1 MKLLANARRLLLL
14 RRQRPAQRRLMTTAT
29 TTKTTTAAAVTHDA
43 AEQSQPAL
51 TSAQLDALERNIE
64 LRHHKN
70 NVPHIRELLAVL
82 QQSKAQPGATELET
96 RRQLEAELLQ
106 LPNATHP
113 RLLAYGNQP
122 YELANYKHRELPQQ
136 GAKEF
141 SELARALNL
150 YRMEHLGNYTGHKSY
165 YLTGQLAMLEQ
176 AIIQYALQSLTRHG
190 FKLISVPDI
199 LPREVIESCG
209 MRTEGERTQVYK
221 LDSGECLSGTSEM
234 ALAGYFAKQVLAE
247 QQLPLKVAAV
257 SRCYRAETSGLHEE
271 KGIYRV
277 HQFTKVEM
285 FAVATPAQSE
295 ATLEEF
301 KQIEIGLFKQL
312 GINFRLLDMPPCELG
327 APAYQKYDIEAWM
340 PGRQMWGEIS
350 SCSNCTDYQAKRL
363 EIKYQRASDGLTAH
377 THTLN
382 GTATAIPR
390 LLIALIESHQ
400 SAGSGDSISVPEVLV
415 PYMNGQR
422 TITKNKRIPETKLVK
437 FIKSA

>member
-1 MKLLANARRLLLL
+1 MKLLATARQLLS
-14 RRQRPAQRRLMTTAT
+14 RQSKRLMTTTTNRAHDT
-29 TTKTTTAAAVTHDA
+29 TTTGK
-43 AEQSQPAL
+43 PAL
-51 TSAQLDALERNIE
+51 TSEQLDELERNIE
-64 LRHHKN
+64 LRHHRN
-70 NVPHIRELLAVL
+70 NIPVIRQLLEKL
-82 QQSKAQPGATELET
+82 QQGVDSKLE
-96 RRQLEAELLQ
+96 RQLADELQQ
-106 LPNATHP
+106 LPNATNP
-113 RLLAYGNQP
+113 RLLGYDNQP
-122 YELANYKHRELPQQ
+122 YELASYKHRTLPEQ

-141 SELARALNL
+141 SELARAFNL
-150 YRMEHLGNYTGHKSY
+150 YRMDHLGNFTGHKSY

-176 AIIQYALQSLTRHG
+176 AIIQYALQAITRQG

-221 LDSGECLSGTSEM
+221 LDTGACLSGTSEM
-234 ALAGYFAKQVLAE
+234 ALAGFFANQVLEE

-257 SRCYRAETSGLHEE
+257 SRCYRAETSGLQEE

-285 FAVATPAQSE
+285 FAITTPEQSE
-295 ATLEEF
+295 ATLEQF
-301 KQIEIGLFKQL
+301 KDTEIALFKQL

-363 EIKYQRASDGLTAH
+363 NIRYKRASDGKVLHA
-377 THTLN
+377 HTLN

-390 LLIALIESHQ
+390 LLIALIESYQ
-400 SAGSGDSISVPEVLV
+400 NMTSGANASITIPEVLV
-415 PYMNGQR
+415 PFMNGQR
-422 TITKNKRIPETKLVK
+422 TITRNKRIPETKLVK
-437 FIKSA
+437 FIKSC

>member
-1 MKLLANARRLLLL
+1 MKLLANVRKLLLL
-14 RRQRPAQRRLMTTAT
+14 RRQRPMERLMTTTQAHD
-29 TTKTTTAAAVTHDA
+29 TTTAAASA
-43 AEQSQPAL
+43 PAL
-51 TSAQLDALERNIE
+51 TSAQLDELERNIE

-70 NVPHIRELLAVL
+70 NIPLIRKLIKAL
-82 QQSKAQPGATELET
+82 QNGVDVDKEIH
-96 RRQLEAELLQ
+96 RQLEDQLEL

-113 RLLAYGNQP
+113 RLLRYENQP
-122 YELANYKHRELPQQ
+122 FELANYKHRPLPEQ

-150 YRMEHLGNYTGHKSY
+150 YRMDHLGNYTGHKSY

-176 AIIQYALQSLTRHG
+176 AIIQYALESVTRQG

-221 LDSGECLSGTSEM
+221 LDTGECLSGTSEM
-234 ALAGYFAKQVLAE
+234 ALAGFFAKKMLTE

-285 FAVATPAQSE
+285 FAITAPEQSE
-295 ATLEEF
+295 AMLEQF
-301 KQIEIGLFKQL
+301 KDTEIALFKQL

-363 EIKYQRASDGLTAH
+363 DIKYKRATDGSVVHA
-377 THTLN
+377 HTLN

-390 LLIALIESHQ
+390 LLIALIESYQ
-400 SAGSGDSISVPEVLV
+400 STDNGDSITIPEVLV
-415 PYMNGQR
+415 PFMNGQR
-422 TITKNKRIPETKLVK
+422 TIARNKRIPETKLVK
-437 FIKSA
+437 FIKSE

>member
-1 MKLLANARRLLLL
+1 MKLLANVRKLLLL
-14 RRQRPAQRRLMTTAT
+14 RRQRPMERLMTTTQAHD
-29 TTKTTTAAAVTHDA
+29 TTTAAASA
-43 AEQSQPAL
+43 PAL
-51 TSAQLDALERNIE
+51 TSAQLDELERNIE

-70 NVPHIRELLAVL
+70 NIPLIRKLIKAL
-82 QQSKAQPGATELET
+82 QNGVNVDKEIH
-96 RRQLEAELLQ
+96 RQLEDQLEL

-113 RLLAYGNQP
+113 RLLSYDNQP
-122 YELANYKHRELPQQ
+122 FELANYKHRPLPEQ

-150 YRMEHLGNYTGHKSY
+150 YRMDHLGNYTGHKSY

-176 AIIQYALQSLTRHG
+176 AIIQYALESVTRQG

-221 LDSGECLSGTSEM
+221 LDTGECLSGTSEM
-234 ALAGYFAKQVLAE
+234 ALAGFFAKKMLTE

-285 FAVATPAQSE
+285 FAITTPEQSE
-295 ATLEEF
+295 EMLEQF
-301 KQIEIGLFKQL
+301 KDTEIALFKQL

-363 EIKYQRASDGLTAH
+363 DIKYKRATDGSVVHA
-377 THTLN
+377 HTLN

-390 LLIALIESHQ
+390 LLIALIESYQ
-400 SAGSGDSISVPEVLV
+400 STDNGDSITIPEVLV
-415 PYMNGQR
+415 PFMNGQR
-422 TITKNKRIPETKLVK
+422 TITRNKRIPETKLVK
-437 FIKSA
+437 FIKSE

>member
-1 MKLLANARRLLLL
+1 MKLLANARKLLLL
-14 RRQRPAQRRLMTTAT
+14 RRQRPMERLMTTAT
-29 TTKTTTAAAVTHDA
+29 TTQAHETVTAA
-43 AEQSQPAL
+43 QSAPGL
-51 TSAQLDALERNIE
+51 TSAQLDELERNIE

-70 NVPHIRELLAVL
+70 NIPHIRKLIKAL
-82 QQSKAQPGATELET
+82 QDDADADKEIQ
-96 RRQLEAELLQ
+96 RQLEEQLEQ

-113 RLLAYGNQP
+113 RLLSYDNQP
-122 YELANYKHRELPQQ
+122 LELANYKHRTLPEH

-150 YRMEHLGNYTGHKSY
+150 YRMDHLGNYTGHKSY

-176 AIIQYALQSLTRHG
+176 AIIQYALQSVTRQG

-209 MRTEGERTQVYK
+209 MRTEGDRTQVYK
-221 LDSGECLSGTSEM
+221 LDTGECLSGTSEM
-234 ALAGYFAKQVLAE
+234 ALAGFFAKKVLAE

-285 FAVATPAQSE
+285 FAIATPEQSA
-295 ATLEEF
+295 ATLEQF
-301 KQIEIGLFKQL
+301 KDIEISLFKEL

-363 EIKYQRASDGLTAH
+363 DIRYKRATDGSVVH
-377 THTLN
+377 GHTLN

-390 LLIALIESHQ
+390 LLIALIESYQ
-400 SAGSGDSISVPEVLV
+400 STDNQESISITIPEVLV
-415 PYMNGQR
+415 PFMNGQR
-422 TITKNKRIPETKLVK
+422 TITRNKRIPETKLVK
-437 FIKSA
+437 FIKSE

>member
-1 MKLLANARRLLLL
+1 MKLLTNVRKLLLL
-14 RRQRPAQRRLMTTAT
+14 CRQSPTQRLMTTT
-29 TTKTTTAAAVTHDA
+29 TTTQAHDA
-43 AEQSQPAL
+43 ADEPAL
-51 TSAQLDALERNIE
+51 TSAQLDELEQNVQMRQ
-64 LRHHKN
+64 HKN
-70 NVPHIRELLAVL
+70 NVPRI
-82 QQSKAQPGATELET
+82 
-96 RRQLEAELLQ
+96 RQLVEALRQGGQTEDVLRLQLAAELQQ

-113 RLLAYGNQP
+113 RLLAYDNQP
-122 YELANYKHRELPQQ
+122 MELANYKHRVLPQQ

-141 SELARALNL
+141 SELARALSL

-176 AIIQYALQSLTRHG
+176 AIIQYALRSLTRHG

-199 LPREVIESCG
+199 LPREIIENCG

-221 LDSGECLSGTSEM
+221 LDTGECLSGTSEM
-234 ALAGYFAKQVLAE
+234 ALAGFFANR
-247 QQLPLKVAAV
+247 QLMEWELPVKVAAV

-285 FAVATPAQSE
+285 FAIATPEQSD
-295 ATLEEF
+295 AMLEEF
-301 KQIEIGLFKQL
+301 KNIEIDLFKQL

-327 APAYQKYDIEAWM
+327 APAYQKYDIEAWL

-363 EIKYQRASDGLTAH
+363 NVKYNRARDSALVHA
-377 THTLN
+377 HTLN

-390 LLIALIESHQ
+390 LLIALVESYQ
-400 SAGSGDSISVPEVLV
+400 SADSIQIPEVLV
-415 PYMNGQR
+415 PFMNGQR
-422 TITKNKRIPETKLVK
+422 TITKNKKIPETKLVK
-437 FIKSA
+437 FIRSA